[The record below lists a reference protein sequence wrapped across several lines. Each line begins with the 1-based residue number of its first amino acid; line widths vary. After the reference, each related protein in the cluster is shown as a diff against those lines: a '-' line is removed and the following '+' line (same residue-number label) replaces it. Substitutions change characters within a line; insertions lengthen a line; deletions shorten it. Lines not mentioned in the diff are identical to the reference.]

1 MSRKYV
7 QLLNNSDF
15 VCFLFLFHKN
25 KFDETMCYIRK
36 LNFINFSPYLSLLCS
51 VFVLVTNEIEW
62 NPISSFL
69 ISGTIILVEVN

>member
-1 MSRKYV
+1 MSRKYA

-36 LNFINFSPYLSLLCS
+36 LSFINFP
-51 VFVLVTNEIEW
+51 
-62 NPISSFL
+62 L
-69 ISGTIILVEVN
+69 ISVCYAYFLFWLQMKLHEIQYNLF